1 MKSSR
6 GFLSTVPRKSL
17 FIFLLGVFLLFGTT
31 GLASDM
37 AELGRQPLLR
47 LALSILLYSTFAIFY
62 AVVGFKKRGPSWV
75 MIPIFI
81 AQFAAI
87 NGLQHWLPSYAP
99 LQQMDAATIA
109 RVQHRV
115 HIDSVALVVM
125 TCLAYACFVYASIT
139 EGRRYFLAHAEIA
152 LAQEIHQVLVP
163 TIDLKMG
170 GFEFYGRSSPSGE
183 VGGDLI
189 DVAGTDANWVAYLAD
204 VSGHGV
210 APGLVMGMV
219 KSAARMLLSSGEGSD
234 RLMPRL
240 NEVLYPLK
248 KPDMFIT
255 FCFVTASEGKLHVG
269 LAGHPSV
276 LQLSMRANEVTE
288 HQCPNMPLGIVP
300 EGEFSTSA
308 VEADE
313 VTLFALYTDGFLEA
327 ANAKGEEFGI
337 ARLKAELQKHGNE
350 PLEAIC
356 RSISESVA
364 RHGAQFDDQSILLIR
379 KVSS

>member
-1 MKSSR
+1 MESSK
-6 GFLSTVPRKSL
+6 GFLATVPRKSV
-17 FIFLLGVFLLFGTT
+17 FIFVLGIFLLFGTT

-37 AELGRQPLLR
+37 AELGRQPPLR
-47 LALSILLYSTFAIFY
+47 LALSILLYGTFAILY
-62 AVVGFKKRGPSWV
+62 AVAGFKKRGPTWV

-81 AQFAAI
+81 VQWVAI
-87 NGLQHWLPSYAP
+87 NLLQRWLPSYGP
-99 LQQMDAATIA
+99 LQQVDAAAIA
-109 RVQHRV
+109 VVRHRVQ
-115 HIDSVALVVM
+115 IDAIALVVV
-125 TCLAYACFVYASIT
+125 TFLAYVCFVYASIT

-163 TIDLKMG
+163 TIEMKLG

-189 DVAGTDANWVAYLAD
+189 DVAGTSESWVAYLAD

-240 NEVLYPLK
+240 NEVLFPLK

-255 FCFVTASEGKLHVG
+255 FCFVAMNQGQLHLG
-269 LAGHPSV
+269 LAGHPSI
-276 LQLSMRANEVTE
+276 LQFSARTKEVTE

-300 EGEFSTSA
+300 EGEFATSE
-308 VEADE
+308 VEAE
-313 VTLFALYTDGFLEA
+313 EGTLFALYTDGFLEA
-327 ANAKGEEFGI
+327 TNAKGEEFGVG
-337 ARLKAELQKHGNE
+337 RLKAELQEHGNE

-356 RSISESVA
+356 RRISESVA
-364 RHGAQFDDQSILLIR
+364 RHGAQFDDQSMLLIR
-379 KVSS
+379 KVAS

>member
-1 MKSSR
+1 M
-6 GFLSTVPRKSL
+6 
-17 FIFLLGVFLLFGTT
+17 
-31 GLASDM
+31 D
-37 AELGRQPLLR
+37 
-47 LALSILLYSTFAIFY
+47 SI
-62 AVVGFKKRGPSWV
+62 
-75 MIPIFI
+75 
-81 AQFAAI
+81 
-87 NGLQHWLPSYAP
+87 
-99 LQQMDAATIA
+99 
-109 RVQHRV
+109 
-115 HIDSVALVVM
+115 ALVVV

-152 LAQEIHQVLVP
+152 LAREIHQVLVP
-163 TIDLKMG
+163 TIDVKMG

-219 KSAARMLLSSGEGSD
+219 KSAARMLLSSDEGSD

-240 NEVLYPLK
+240 NEVLFPLK

-255 FCFVTASEGKLHVG
+255 FCFVKTSEGKLQVG

-276 LQLSMRANEVTE
+276 LQFSSRMNEVTE

-300 EGEFSTSA
+300 EGEFTTST
-308 VEADE
+308 VEGEDG
-313 VTLFALYTDGFLEA
+313 TLFALYTDGFLEA